1 MIDCIIHEF
10 INLYFLLHI
19 RRIYPQKSENSE
31 KSNHS
36 FPECNVKSF
45 NFVWST
51 MTLLP
56 NQLLPQASS
65 PGSVYSST
73 GPSNSLTWGTTFSS
87 SSAQSRE
94 STLGGHGGTGSVG
107 YPSVSSM
114 HTSSESIDMS
124 LGSHGTHRED
134 TLSALGRTGSVK
146 TGMSERWGHA
156 TRGNVCSPWREK
168 IVAVAWEWLD

>member
-1 MIDCIIHEF
+1 MF
-10 INLYFLLHI
+10 FWINA
-19 RRIYPQKSENSE
+19 P
-31 KSNHS
+31 
-36 FPECNVKSF
+36 
-45 NFVWST
+45 
-51 MTLLP
+51 
-56 NQLLPQASS
+56 PQASS

-124 LGSHGTHRED
+124 LGSGGHGTHRED
-134 TLSALGRTGSVK
+134 TLSALGRAGSVK
-146 TGMSERWGHA
+146 TGMSER
-156 TRGNVCSPWREK
+156 
-168 IVAVAWEWLD
+168 